1 MTRALSAFLL
11 LFVCTALVGAA
22 QAADADKSES
32 SINELLGR
40 ASEAVRSENY
50 RGILVYL
57 REGQLDTLRV
67 IHRLNDDGVEQER
80 LVSLTGQPREVIRR
94 GGVVTSILPNSEVV
108 LISRHKRESLLGS
121 VAQFSAERMRTHYR
135 VSDMGDRRLADRIGR
150 LVRIEPR
157 DEFRYGYR
165 MLIDQQ
171 TRLPLKLDLM
181 RGEDVLEQLMF
192 TQIDFPETI
201 DDSEFEPGYD
211 IDGFRV
217 VKHQA
222 VQMEDK
228 PVPEDAWQPSH
239 LPPGF
244 ELAEDGVRRV
254 TETGYVRQMLFT
266 DGVATVSAFIAP
278 AGLRK
283 PLEGATTM
291 GAVNA
296 FGHVVGD
303 TQITV
308 VGEVPAITVK
318 QIARNLVRE
327 SKAAGKNGTIG
338 GAG

>member
-1 MTRALSAFLL
+1 MTRALSAFLW
-11 LFVCTALVGAA
+11 LFVFTALAGTAH
-22 QAADADKSES
+22 AADDAPSKSS
-32 SINELLGR
+32 LNDLLGN
-40 ASEAVRSENY
+40 ASQAVRSENY

-67 IHRLNDDGVEQER
+67 IHRYSDGLEQER

-121 VAQFSAERMRTHYR
+121 VAQFSAERMREHYT
-135 VSDMGDRRLADRIGR
+135 VSDMGQRRLADRIGR

-157 DEFRYGYR
+157 DAFRYGYR
-165 MLIDQQ
+165 MLIDEQ

-181 RGEDVLEQLMF
+181 RDNEVLEQLMF
-192 TQIDFPETI
+192 TQIDFPDAI
-201 DDSEFEPGYD
+201 ADSEFEPGYD
-211 IDGFRV
+211 IEGFRV

-222 VQMEDK
+222 VQVEDK
-228 PVPEDAWQPSH
+228 PVSEDAWKPTD

-254 TETGYVRQMLFT
+254 TESGFVRQMLFT

-296 FGHVVGD
+296 FGHVVED

-308 VGEVPAITVK
+308 VGEVPAVTVE

-327 SKAAGKNGTIG
+327 TKAAET
-338 GAG
+338 AH

>member
-1 MTRALSAFLL
+1 MTRALSAFLW
-11 LFVCTALVGAA
+11 LFVFSALAGVAH
-22 QAADADKSES
+22 AADDAPSES
-32 SINELLGR
+32 SITDLLGR
-40 ASEAVRSENY
+40 ASQAVRSENY

-67 IHRLNDDGVEQER
+67 IHRYSDGLEQER

-94 GGVVTSILPNSEVV
+94 GGVVTSILPNNEVV

-121 VAQFSAERMRTHYR
+121 VAQFSADRMREHYS
-135 VSDMGDRRLADRIGR
+135 VSDMGQRRLADRIGR

-157 DEFRYGYR
+157 DGFRYGYR
-165 MLIDQQ
+165 MLIDEQ
-171 TRLPLKLDLM
+171 TQLPLKLDLM
-181 RGEDVLEQLMF
+181 RDSDVLEQLMF
-192 TQIDFPETI
+192 TQIEFPETI
-201 DDSEFEPGYD
+201 PESEFEPGYD
-211 IDGFRV
+211 IEGFRV

-222 VQMEDK
+222 VQVEDK
-228 PVPEDAWQPSH
+228 PVPEDAWQPTE

-254 TETGYVRQMLFT
+254 TETAYVRQMLFT

-296 FGHVVGD
+296 FGHVVDD

-327 SKAAGKNGTIG
+327 TKAAGSEH
-338 GAG
+338 

>member
-1 MTRALSAFLL
+1 MTRALSAFLW
-11 LFVCTALVGAA
+11 LFVFSALAGAA
-22 QAADADKSES
+22 YAADDAPSES
-32 SINELLGR
+32 SINDLLGR
-40 ASEAVRSENY
+40 ASQAVRSENY

-67 IHRLNDDGVEQER
+67 THRYSDGLEQER

-94 GGVVTSILPNSEVV
+94 GGVVTSILPNNEVV

-121 VAQFSAERMRTHYR
+121 VAQFSADRMREHYS
-135 VSDMGDRRLADRIGR
+135 VSDMGQRRLADRIGR

-157 DEFRYGYR
+157 DKYRYGYR
-165 MLIDQQ
+165 MLIDEQ
-171 TRLPLKLDLM
+171 TQLPLKLDLM
-181 RGEDVLEQLMF
+181 RDNDVLEQLMF
-192 TQIDFPETI
+192 TQIEFPGSIPE
-201 DDSEFEPGYD
+201 SEFEPGYD
-211 IDGFRV
+211 IEGFRV

-222 VQMEDK
+222 VQVEDK
-228 PVPEDAWQPSH
+228 PVPEDAWQPTD

-254 TETGYVRQMLFT
+254 TESGYVRQMLFT

-278 AGLRK
+278 EGLRK

-296 FGHVVGD
+296 FGHVVEG

-308 VGEVPAITVK
+308 VGEVPAITVE

-327 SKAAGKNGTIG
+327 TKAAGN
-338 GAG
+338 

>member
-11 LFVCTALVGAA
+11 LFVFTTFAGAA
-22 QAADADKSES
+22 AAAGSSER

-40 ASEAVRSENY
+40 ASQAVREENY

-67 IHRLNDDGVEQER
+67 IHRMSDGLEQER

-94 GGVVTSILPNSEVV
+94 GGVVTSILPNNEVV
-108 LISRHKRESLLGS
+108 LISRRKRESLLGS
-121 VAQFSAERMRTHYR
+121 VPQFSAERMRAHYR
-135 VSDMGDRRLADRIGR
+135 VSDMGQRRLSDRTGR
-150 LVRIEPR
+150 LVRIEPL
-157 DEFRYGYR
+157 DDYRYGYR
-165 MLIDQQ
+165 MLIDEQ
-171 TRLPLKLDLM
+171 TSLPLKLDLM
-181 RGEDVLEQLMF
+181 RDDDVLEQLMF
-192 TQIDFPETI
+192 TQIEFPESI
-201 DDSEFEPGYD
+201 ADSAFEPGYD
-211 IDGFRV
+211 ITGFRV

-222 VQMEDK
+222 VQVEDK
-228 PVPEDAWQPSH
+228 PVPEDVWQPTH

-244 ELAEDGVRRV
+244 ELAEDGVRQV
-254 TETGYVRQMLFT
+254 TENGYVRQMLFT
-266 DGVATVSAFIAP
+266 DGVATVSAFVAP

-296 FGHVVGD
+296 FGHVVGN

-327 SKAAGKNGTIG
+327 TRADESEQ
-338 GAG
+338 

>member
-11 LFVCTALVGAA
+11 LFVLTTFAGAV
-22 QAADADKSES
+22 QAAGDDSSEG
-32 SINELLGR
+32 SIYTLLGR
-40 ASEAVRSENY
+40 ASQAVRSENY

-67 IHRLNDDGVEQER
+67 IHRMNDGLEQER

-94 GGVVTSILPNSEVV
+94 GGVVTSILPNNKVV
-108 LISRHKRESLLGS
+108 LISRRKRESLLGS
-121 VAQFSAERMRTHYR
+121 VAQFSAERMRAHYR
-135 VSDMGDRRLADRIGR
+135 VTDMGERRLSDRTGR
-150 LVRIEPR
+150 LVRIEPL
-157 DEFRYGYR
+157 DDYRYGYR

-171 TRLPLKLDLM
+171 TSLPLKLDVVS
-181 RGEDVLEQLMF
+181 GNNVLEQLMF
-192 TQIDFPETI
+192 TQIEFPKDI
-201 DDSEFEPGYD
+201 VDSEFEPGYD
-211 IDGFRV
+211 INGFRV

-222 VQMEDK
+222 IEVEDK
-228 PVPEDAWQPSH
+228 PVPGDAWQPTN

-244 ELAEDGVRRV
+244 ELAEDGVRQV
-254 TETGYVRQMLFT
+254 TENDYVRQMLFT
-266 DGVATVSAFIAP
+266 DGVATVSAFVAP

-308 VGEVPAITVK
+308 VGEVPAATVK

-327 SKAAGKNGTIG
+327 TKAADN
-338 GAG
+338 AH